1 MVLGF
6 FEKGKFLKVFIE
18 LSYEDVISNLDEGSF
33 SRVIEA
39 DVRLKGVEEREGV
52 RR

>member
-1 MVLGF
+1 MALGPP
-6 FEKGKFLKVFIE
+6 EKGKLLKAPTE
-18 LSYEDVISNLDEGSF
+18 LSHEDVIRNLDEGSF

-39 DVRLKGVEEREGV
+39 DARLKGVEEREGA